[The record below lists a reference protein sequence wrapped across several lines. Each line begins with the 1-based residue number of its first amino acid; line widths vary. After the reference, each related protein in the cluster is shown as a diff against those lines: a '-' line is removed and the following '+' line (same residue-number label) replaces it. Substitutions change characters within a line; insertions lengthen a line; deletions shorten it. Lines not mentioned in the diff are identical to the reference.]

1 MNFPLAAFTNVS
13 ALNPWTYVVF
23 GIIGFAFGY
32 VLEIS
37 GFGNSKKLAAQF
49 YFSDMTV
56 LKVMFTAIVVAMVLL
71 AITAGLGILDMNQ
84 VWVNPTFL
92 WPGIVGGLIMGV
104 GFIVGGFCPGTS
116 LVSMATLKID
126 GLFFVLGGLFGIFL
140 FGETVQ
146 YFEGFW
152 ESSNYGRLT
161 LMDWL
166 GLTTGQVVL
175 IIVLMALLMFV
186 FAELMEAY
194 IGKRDL
200 KAEPKLRIAGAA
212 LLLAG
217 AVAVLIIGQPTLA
230 DKWARISSAKE
241 ASLASREVQISPAEF
256 LSTKANDRLRLMMLD
271 IRPESEYN
279 LFHIDGA
286 VNVQPAELE
295 TITAGIIAQ
304 SAPNLV
310 VTVMGNDEQA
320 ATDAWK
326 TLVAASIPNVYIL
339 EGGINNWI
347 ATFGSN
353 EPSIELLTSEQIEN
367 DKLRY
372 MFNSAIGN
380 RYECADPNPHDF
392 ELEFEPKIKLQ
403 IKRDKS
409 GGGCG

>member
-13 ALNPWTYVVF
+13 ALNPWTYLVF
-23 GIIGFAFGY
+23 GLIGFAFGF

-49 YFSDMTV
+49 YFTEMTV
-56 LKVMFTAIVVAMVLL
+56 LKVMFTAIVVAMVLI
-71 AITAGLGILDMNQ
+71 AIATGLGILDINQ
-84 VWVNPTFL
+84 VWINPTYL

-104 GFIVGGFCPGTS
+104 GFIIGGFCPGTS
-116 LVSMATLKID
+116 LVSMATLKVD
-126 GLFFVLGGLFGIFL
+126 GLFFVLGSLFGIFL

-175 IIVLMALLMFV
+175 IIVLMALLMFA
-186 FAELMEAY
+186 FAELMESF

-212 LLLAG
+212 LLIAG
-217 AVAVLIIGQPTLA
+217 AVAVLIIGQPTLSE
-230 DKWARISSAKE
+230 KWAKISSTKE
-241 ASLASREVQISPAEF
+241 ASLAAREVQISPAEL
-256 LSTKANDRLRLMMLD
+256 LSTKANDGLRLVMLD

-286 VNVQPAELE
+286 INVQPEALE
-295 TITAGIIAQ
+295 EVAADIISQ

-310 VTVMGNDEQA
+310 VAVMSNDEDA
-320 ATDAWK
+320 ATEAWK
-326 TLVAASIPNVYIL
+326 VLTAASVANVYIL

-347 ATFGSN
+347 TAFGKEESQIT
-353 EPSIELLTSEQIEN
+353 PITSEQVEN
-367 DKLRY
+367 DSLRY
-372 MFNSAIGN
+372 LFESALGG
-380 RYECADPNPHDF
+380 RYECSDPNLHKFD
-392 ELEFEPKIKLQ
+392 LEYEPKIKLEL
-403 IKRDKS
+403 KRDKS

>member
-13 ALNPWTYVVF
+13 AFNPWTYVVF

-71 AITAGLGILDMNQ
+71 AITAGLGILDINQ

-116 LVSMATLKID
+116 LVSMATFKID

-217 AVAVLIIGQPTLA
+217 AVAVLIIGQPSLA
-230 DKWARISSAKE
+230 DKWTRISSAKE
-241 ASLASREVQISPAEF
+241 ASLAVP
-256 LSTKANDRLRLMMLD
+256 
-271 IRPESEYN
+271 
-279 LFHIDGA
+279 G
-286 VNVQPAELE
+286 
-295 TITAGIIAQ
+295 G
-304 SAPNLV
+304 PNLASRIAF
-310 VTVMGNDEQA
+310 DESQ
-320 ATDAWK
+320 
-326 TLVAASIPNVYIL
+326 
-339 EGGINNWI
+339 
-347 ATFGSN
+347 
-353 EPSIELLTSEQIEN
+353 
-367 DKLRY
+367 
-372 MFNSAIGN
+372 
-380 RYECADPNPHDF
+380 
-392 ELEFEPKIKLQ
+392 
-403 IKRDKS
+403 
-409 GGGCG
+409 